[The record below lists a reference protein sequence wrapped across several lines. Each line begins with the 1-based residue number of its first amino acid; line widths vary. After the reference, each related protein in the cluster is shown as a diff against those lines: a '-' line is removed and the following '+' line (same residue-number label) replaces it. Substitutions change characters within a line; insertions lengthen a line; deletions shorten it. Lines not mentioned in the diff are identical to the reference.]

1 MQMLS
6 SSNVLCVG
14 ASICLQIRT
23 LIKEDSVKN
32 EEKIVIK
39 KHVVSKYN
47 IQAVPCL
54 VHTDKPSQI
63 VFFSWYWKN

>member
-14 ASICLQIRT
+14 ASMCRQIKT
-23 LIKEDSVKN
+23 LIKEDRVKN

-39 KHVVSKYN
+39 KHVVDKYN
-47 IQAVPCL
+47 
-54 VHTDKPSQI
+54 
-63 VFFSWYWKN
+63 